1 MKKIIIISFLIV
13 FYTLNIF
20 AQSSINGTIT
30 DSNTGEAIR
39 YANVTIDNKKG
50 TASDDK
56 GFFAFKDLQAGE
68 YSLNITYLGYKA
80 LTQKITLQE
89 NEVLELDFQ
98 LKPSNFTADDVV
110 ITATKTENYIQN
122 IPTRINLVS
131 PRQIEAL
138 PAQTTD
144 DLLNYVP
151 GVNINRS
158 FGIFSHSAT
167 VTMRGL
173 NGQEQG
179 RVLVMIDGIPTNKSD
194 GGSVNWNLLN
204 TDQIERIEVVK
215 GPGSSL
221 YGGNAMGGAINIITK
236 KPTES
241 LKGKASIDYGTY
253 NTMRG
258 QLYLSGRLSD
268 NPEKG
273 LYWNINSYYRQSDG
287 YITASEADQQANPYI
302 VKSDLTEW
310 GTAAKIGC
318 DFNNN
323 NGLELSLLYYDDDR
337 GQDEKVYQ
345 PEGNNREHD
354 SYHIRAKCFGE
365 KNKLKWNVSLFYLNE
380 DYKRISEWLKDDY
393 TFYKVLSKRVDLGA
407 LSSLSY
413 DLKNQTITGGID
425 IKQGSVDAKDEYY
438 TSTDVVYNKGKMNTL
453 GLFIQDEINLLD
465 EKLKIIA
472 GLRYDYAKFFDGG
485 FEIEN
490 PTAETTFM
498 LAYHNENLGE
508 DYWSALSPKL
518 SIQYKFN
525 NNYRIYA
532 SYAKGFR
539 PGVLDDMC
547 RSGRIKGGFKVSDP
561 GLQPEYINNFEI
573 GADARFSNRL
583 RTSLSTYYSLGDDF
597 MYYVNTGDS
606 IDLSYG
612 LRPIIKASNISEV
625 EIYGMEV
632 EINYLFTDQIVLN
645 ANYAYA
651 HSQIK
656 EYKPINANDPVDLSN
671 KYLSGTP
678 AHMGSLSMNWRNK
691 IVNTSI
697 TAKYR
702 GKRWVND
709 LNQTDDIVLD
719 DQYPAY
725 TTVNL
730 KLSRKIRTTFLN
742 LSIQNIFDTKFYDR
756 KGAVCPGRFI
766 TLELGINF

>member
-1 MKKIIIISFLIV
+1 MKKIILISLLIV

-20 AQSSINGTIT
+20 AQSSIKGSVT

-39 YANVTIDNKKG
+39 YANITIGNKKG
-50 TASDDK
+50 TASNDK
-56 GFFAFKDLQAGE
+56 GFFTFINLQAGE
-68 YSLNITYLGYKA
+68 YSLNITYLGYET
-80 LTQKITLQE
+80 LTQKITLQK
-89 NEVLELDFQ
+89 NEALELDFQ
-98 LKPSNFTADDVV
+98 LKSSNFTADDVV
-110 ITATKTENYIQN
+110 ITATKTENYITN
-122 IPTRINLVS
+122 IPTRINLIS

-151 GVNINRS
+151 GINISRS

-204 TDQIERIEVVK
+204 TGQIERIEVVK

-241 LKGKASIDYGTY
+241 FKGKASIDYGTY

-258 QLYLSGRLSD
+258 QVYLSGRLSD

-273 LYWNINSYYRQSDG
+273 FYWNINSYYRQSNG
-287 YITASEADQQANPYI
+287 YISASEADQQANPYI

-354 SYHIRAKCFGE
+354 SYHIRAKYFGE

-393 TFYKVLSKRVDLGA
+393 TFYKVLSKRVDLGV

-413 DLKNQTITGGID
+413 QLKNQTITGGID
-425 IKQGSVDAKDEYY
+425 LKQGSVDAKDEYY

-472 GLRYDYAKFFDGG
+472 GLRYDHAKFFDGG

-498 LAYHNENLGE
+498 LAYHNENLSE
-508 DYWSALSPKL
+508 DHWSALSPKL

-573 GADARFSNRL
+573 GTDARFSNRL
-583 RTSLSTYYSLGDDF
+583 RTSLSAYYSLGDNF

-645 ANYAYA
+645 ANYAYV

-656 EYKPINANDPVDLSN
+656 EYKPVNANDPVDLNN

-678 AHMGSLSMNWRNK
+678 AHMGSLSINWRNK
-691 IVNTSI
+691 IVNTGI

-709 LNQTDDIVLD
+709 LNQIDDIVLD

>member
-1 MKKIIIISFLIV
+1 MKKLIIISLLIV
-13 FYTLNIF
+13 FYTTNVF
-20 AQSSINGTIT
+20 AQSSIKGIIT
-30 DSNTGEAIR
+30 DSNTGEAIK
-39 YANVTIDNKKG
+39 YANITIGNKKG
-50 TASDDK
+50 TASNDK
-56 GFFAFKDLQAGE
+56 GFFTFKDLQAGE
-68 YSLNITYLGYKA
+68 YSLNITYLGYED
-80 LTQKITLQE
+80 LSQKITLQE
-89 NEVLELDFQ
+89 NEVLELKFQ
-98 LKPSNFTADDVV
+98 LKPSSFTADDVV
-110 ITATKTENYIQN
+110 ITATKTENYIKN

-241 LKGKASIDYGTY
+241 FKGKASIDYGTY

-258 QLYLSGRLSD
+258 QVYLSGRLSD

-273 LYWNINSYYRQSDG
+273 FYWNINSFYRQSDG

-323 NGLELSLLYYDDDR
+323 NRLELSLLYYDDDR

-354 SYHIRAKCFGE
+354 SYHIRAKYFGE

-438 TSTDVVYNKGKMNTL
+438 TSTDVVYNKGKMNTF

-472 GLRYDYAKFFDGG
+472 GLRFDYAKFFDGG

-490 PTAETTFM
+490 PTAETSFM
-498 LAYHNENLGE
+498 STYHNENLSE
-508 DYWSALSPKL
+508 DQWNALSPKL

-656 EYKPINANDPVDLSN
+656 EYNPVNANDPVDLSN

-678 AHMGSLSMNWRNK
+678 THMGSLSMNWRNK

-709 LNQTDDIVLD
+709 LNQIDDIVLD